1 MIYRPEHFELHEL
14 VGPQIIKARGE
25 AAWELLDPRALMTL
39 HALRKQFG
47 PCVINNWR
55 TGGSF
60 KESGFRAADTS
71 TGARYSQHKYG
82 RAFDCKFRETTAQG
96 AQSYILEHP
105 GQFEFLTTLED
116 AAITKTWLHFD
127 VRLNATDGVRI
138 VRP

>member
-1 MIYRPEHFELHEL
+1 MTFRPERFTLEEL
-14 VGPQIIKARGE
+14 VPPDVFQARAA

-39 HALRKQFG
+39 DALRKQFG
-47 PCVINNWR
+47 PTVVNNWR

-60 KESGFRAADTS
+60 KESGFRASDTS

-82 RAFDCKFRETTAQG
+82 RAFDCKFRETTAQD